1 MLDTAS
7 CCGIAEFKRDIE
19 YSCRHHTD
27 RLLAVDLHGKMAFVN
42 VPEAP
47 YVSSLP
53 VWSMLTKFKA
63 LRNWKKLLEKL
74 LELTSQISMSLA

>member
-1 MLDTAS
+1 
-7 CCGIAEFKRDIE
+7 
-19 YSCRHHTD
+19 
-27 RLLAVDLHGKMAFVN
+27 MAYVN

-63 LRNWKKLLEKL
+63 LRNWKKLGE
-74 LELTSQISMSLA
+74 AVGG